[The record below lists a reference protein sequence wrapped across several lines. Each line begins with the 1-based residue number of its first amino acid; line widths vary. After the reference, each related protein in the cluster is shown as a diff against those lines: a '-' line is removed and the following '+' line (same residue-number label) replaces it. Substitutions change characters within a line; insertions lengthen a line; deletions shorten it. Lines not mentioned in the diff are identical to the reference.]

1 MGLLTSVSNKIQ
13 YNIAKAST
21 DPEAEAY
28 AKQQAEQAK
37 QDAEVAKR
45 KAEVN
50 AKEKVAAEKKAKE
63 DAKAKD
69 IAARSKFD
77 MGKLVSD
84 SAKGIIGFFIVL
96 AILSFTMYGGHVA
109 ANENIGYSVIG
120 RIIAFIYGNIL
131 SLYIVPKAIIDVY
144 WYKKTLPYYS
154 FLPISTHVPQG
165 TFEEIFLGPF
175 CYQQDEASAKAR
187 EAIKAAYTVG
197 VKREL

>member
-1 MGLLTSVSNKIQ
+1 MSLLTSISNKIQ
-13 YNIAKAST
+13 YSIAKST
-21 DPEAEAY
+21 SDPEADAY

-45 KAEVN
+45 KAEVD
-50 AKEKVAAEKKAKE
+50 AKDKAAADKKAKD
-63 DAKAKD
+63 DAKAAD

-77 MGKLVSD
+77 MKKLVSD

-109 ANENIGYSVIG
+109 ANQNMGYSVIG
-120 RIIAFIYGNIL
+120 RIIAFLYGNIL

-144 WYKKTLPYYS
+144 WHKKTLPYYA
-154 FLPISTHVPQG
+154 FLPVSTHVPQG
-165 TFEEIFLGPF
+165 TFEEIFMGPF
-175 CYQQDEASAKAR
+175 CYQADDASAKAR
-187 EAIKAAYTVG
+187 VAVGAAYAAG